1 MSQESFRALGISA
14 DIAQS
19 LEQRGIITPFP
30 IQALVLPDALAG
42 LDVLAKAPTGSGK
55 TFAFGLPIV
64 ERAEPADGEPSAL
77 VLVPTRELAAQVAA
91 ELVPIAKRRNLRVAA
106 VYGGA
111 RISTQSKAARAA
123 HILVATPGRLQDLVE
138 RRLVRLDRVRCLVLD
153 EADRMLDMGFKP
165 QVDRLVRRLPR
176 ERQTMLFSATLD
188 GEVGELARAYT
199 SGASHFEAR
208 PPEDLDHEEVEHT
221 FVSVTAENK
230 LDRLIEELKDERGLA
245 LVFVRTKR
253 GADRLA
259 QKLHRRDVPV
269 LALHGD
275 MSQSQRERALA
286 RFRAGKV
293 TTLVATDVAAR
304 GLDLTD
310 ITHVINFD
318 PPEDDKGYVHRV
330 GRTGR
335 AGRGGN
341 GITFVLPEQQ
351 ADVSRVASRLGHR
364 EQFES
369 RGDAGCPGE
378 ARLHEPAGAPLP
390 VVAIATPG
398 WAEVE
403 TLLAKLAASGE
414 AFSTAIS
421 TSSWISRYE
430 PGRRIRLE
438 SASESSWVDV
448 ESIRGCWDTFER
460 LGRIRRSDVLDPGR
474 CSAFMMALFGQI
486 EGIRQEGDDEPYLVL
501 RPSARSQL
509 RR

>member
-19 LEQRGIITPFP
+19 LEQRGFTTPFP

-91 ELVPIAKRRNLRVAA
+91 ELALLAKRRNLRVAA

-111 RISTQSKAARAA
+111 RISTQSKAARGA

-165 QVDRLVRRLPR
+165 QVDRLVRHLPR

-230 LDRLIEELKDERGLA
+230 LDRLIDELEDERGLA

-259 QKLHRRDVPV
+259 QKLHRRDVPA

-318 PPEDDKGYVHRV
+318 PPADDKGYVHRV

-369 RGDAGCPGE
+369 EGMRVA
-378 ARLHEPAGAPLP
+378 PAKR
-390 VVAIATPG
+390 VY
-398 WAEVE
+398 
-403 TLLAKLAASGE
+403 
-414 AFSTAIS
+414 
-421 TSSWISRYE
+421 TSRR
-430 PGRRIRLE
+430 GRR
-438 SASESSWVDV
+438 SKW
-448 ESIRGCWDTFER
+448 
-460 LGRIRRSDVLDPGR
+460 
-474 CSAFMMALFGQI
+474 
-486 EGIRQEGDDEPYLVL
+486 
-501 RPSARSQL
+501 
-509 RR
+509 

>member
-1 MSQESFRALGISA
+1 MSQLSFRALGVRA
-14 DIAQS
+14 DIAQA
-19 LEQRGIITPFP
+19 LEQRGITRPFP

-55 TFAFGLPIV
+55 TFAFGLPII
-64 ERAEPADGEPSAL
+64 ERADPADGEPSAL

-91 ELVPIAKRRNLRVAA
+91 ELAPLAKRKNLRVAA

-111 RISTQSKAARAA
+111 RISTQSKAARGA
-123 HILVATPGRLQDLVE
+123 HILIATPGRLQDLVE
-138 RRLVRLDRVRCLVLD
+138 RRFVKLDRVRCLVLD

-199 SGASHFEAR
+199 SGAARFEAH
-208 PPEDLDHEEVEHT
+208 PPEDVEQGEVDHS
-221 FVSVTAENK
+221 FVSVTAATK
-230 LDRLIEELKDERGLA
+230 LDRLIEELDAERGLA

-259 QKLHRRDVPV
+259 QKLHRRDVPA

-275 MSQSQRERALA
+275 MSQGQRERALA
-286 RFRAGKV
+286 RFRAGTV

-335 AGRGGN
+335 AGRGGT

-364 EQFES
+364 EQFEAEGMRVAPARRVYSS
-369 RGDAGCPGE
+369 R
-378 ARLHEPAGAPLP
+378 R
-390 VVAIATPG
+390 
-398 WAEVE
+398 
-403 TLLAKLAASGE
+403 
-414 AFSTAIS
+414 
-421 TSSWISRYE
+421 
-430 PGRRIRLE
+430 GRR
-438 SASESSWVDV
+438 SKW
-448 ESIRGCWDTFER
+448 
-460 LGRIRRSDVLDPGR
+460 
-474 CSAFMMALFGQI
+474 
-486 EGIRQEGDDEPYLVL
+486 
-501 RPSARSQL
+501 
-509 RR
+509 